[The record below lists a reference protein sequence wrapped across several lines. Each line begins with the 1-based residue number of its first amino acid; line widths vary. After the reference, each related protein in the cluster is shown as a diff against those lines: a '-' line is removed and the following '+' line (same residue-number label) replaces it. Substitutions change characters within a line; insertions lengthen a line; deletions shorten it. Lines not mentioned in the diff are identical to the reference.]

1 MRIGAV
7 IPNAGPLPERLGL
20 AEMAVAAEEAGV
32 DSVWVSDHLLMVDAD
47 TSDYPFST
55 DGRPT
60 WPVDTPY
67 LEAMTSCAFIAAA
80 TRACRVGTAVLVLPQ
95 RHVLEFAK
103 VAATLDVLSGG
114 RLVLGVGAGW
124 YRDEFEALGY
134 AFERRGRRMGEMLQ
148 VLRSCWT
155 GRPEPFEGEEIRIL
169 PGIVLEPKPRQ
180 PGGPPLLVGGT
191 SPAALRRAA
200 VHADGWLG
208 IAWVGRLDLDQL
220 AAQLDAVRS
229 RRSEE
234 GLEPAVAT
242 LKLHAA
248 PDVADDIPAALE
260 SLAPL
265 GLDEVIVEPP
275 WTHGIDAAQATI
287 RQACAAAR

>member
-1 MRIGAV
+1 MRVGAV
-7 IPNAGPLPERLGL
+7 IPNAGPLPGRLGL
-20 AEMAVAAEEAGV
+20 VEMAVAAEEAGAE
-32 DSVWVSDHLLMVDAD
+32 SVWVSDHLLMVDAD
-47 TSDYPFST
+47 TTDYPFSE

-80 TRACRVGTAVLVLPQ
+80 TRRCRVGTAVLVLPQ

-103 VAATLDVLSGG
+103 TAATLDVLSGG

-124 YRDEFEALGY
+124 YRDEFEALGFSY
-134 AFERRGRRMGEMLQ
+134 ERRGRRLGEMLQ

-155 GRPEPFEGEEIRIL
+155 GRPEPFEGEEVRVP
-169 PGIVLEPKPRQ
+169 PGVVLEPTPRQ
-180 PGGPPLLVGGT
+180 PAGPPLLVGGT
-191 SPAALRRAA
+191 SAAALRRAA

-208 IAWVGRLDLDQL
+208 IAWVGRLDLDGL
-220 AAQLDAVRS
+220 AAQLETLRE

-234 GLEPAVAT
+234 GLPPAVAT

-248 PDVADDIPAALE
+248 PEVADEIPAALE
-260 SLAPL
+260 SLRPL
-265 GLDEVIVEPP
+265 RFDEVIVEPP
-275 WTHGIDAAQATI
+275 WPHGIDAAQATI
-287 RQACAAAR
+287 RRACAVGR